1 MGRSTT
7 PTPFQAKG
15 YLRTARFERLGKTR
29 FVNGGIN
36 QRHWAASQFKRMVSR
51 QTLSSLRR
59 AEGRIANRLNSA
71 ALNSV
76 IVCSEPTCL
85 RLASRSHPRPS
96 VPTAPCAA
104 WQSSAAYTAG
114 NRSHRA
120 GNQSEL
126 PGGGFI
132 DFVSKDSV
140 AW

>member
-1 MGRSTT
+1 M
-7 PTPFQAKG
+7 P
-15 YLRTARFERLGKTR
+15 LRL
-29 FVNGGIN
+29 
-36 QRHWAASQFKRMVSR
+36 
-51 QTLSSLRR
+51 TLSSLRR

-140 AW
+140 AWPIQDFGEFVVAHSTESSRTPPSRKPALVLGLYKFSLRAENAKG